1 MSEINYQ
8 ALREAAERAIPAM
21 ERLLMLPV
29 DDDLLSEQEL
39 KDYGVDID
47 ALNAFK
53 FLAGPETVLALLD
66 ERERNQ
72 QHIKSCDQEN
82 EEIALTVG
90 KLLIENGRLVADT
103 LRHLADNEIDSDYF
117 AITSTN
123 ENGTEIDHEMAIT
136 DYALQAAGTVDEL
149 VAALESAEKRIAE
162 LEAEPV
168 SQTYKSQHT
177 QFEQVADLY
186 EMQFDDGRTCAF
198 HTDAQKAAQWL
209 QACDGNRVQEYVKL
223 ERLQNALSGNS
234 PVTPDGWISCSE
246 RMPVIGELNWR
257 TSFPL
262 LITCEI
268 GVIPAYYGFVSVNGD
283 RHYGFME
290 SLKYGDDSGGHPQ
303 TNEYGLISNVTHWM
317 SLPEPPQEVK
327 P

>member
-1 MSEINYQ
+1 MTKINYQ

-29 DDDLLSEQEL
+29 DDDLISEQEL

-72 QHIKSCDQEN
+72 QKRRDQEN

-90 KLLIENGRLVADT
+90 RLLIENGQLVADT

-123 ENGTEIDHEMAIT
+123 EHGTEIDHEMAIT

-162 LEAEPV
+162 LEA
-168 SQTYKSQHT
+168 
-177 QFEQVADLY
+177 
-186 EMQFDDGRTCAF
+186 R
-198 HTDAQKAAQWL
+198 
-209 QACDGNRVQEYVKL
+209 
-223 ERLQNALSGNS
+223 
-234 PVTPDGWISCSE
+234 
-246 RMPVIGELNWR
+246 
-257 TSFPL
+257 
-262 LITCEI
+262 EI
-268 GVIPAYYGFVSVNGD
+268 
-283 RHYGFME
+283 
-290 SLKYGDDSGGHPQ
+290 
-303 TNEYGLISNVTHWM
+303 
-317 SLPEPPQEVK
+317 SLPERSSMLHRTDFHEDYQTVMAYKVSEVIAAIRAAGIRIK
-327 P
+327 GE